1 MHLQHDNHVGEIN
14 SNVPDEDAEPCI
26 VGFGWPVDL
35 IGLMWDTKGFL
46 GWFLDKR
53 ATFELVPL
61 TNVVSNSQRCAAFPK
76 LDWSGM
82 NQLEAAFLRPC
93 SELM

>member
-1 MHLQHDNHVGEIN
+1 MHSQHDSHVGEIN

-26 VGFGWPVDL
+26 VGFGWPVDW
-35 IGLMWDTKGFL
+35 IGLMGGYERILSDNC
-46 GWFLDKR
+46 

-61 TNVVSNSQRCAAFPK
+61 SNLVSNSQRCAVFPN
-76 LDWSGM
+76 LDWRVM